1 MPKTISNRIWLS
13 STSCFS
19 WDHVLL
25 KTECLFSWR
34 ENSSQLHFAAFA
46 RVASFHWDFPFAR
59 VELFHWGFSFARVFE
74 GIPVARAMCF
84 LCGSAFAR
92 VFEGIP
98 VARAMCFLCGS
109 AFARVAKL
117 VKWGF
122 SFARVQL
129 ASCSFPFARVAPFS
143 GGSPFARAA
152 RNHSINIFKGTCSLD
167 SDRRCLSLFSD
178 LILVLFDVVLHT
190 CSNAA

>member
-13 STSCFS
+13 STSCIS
-19 WDHVLL
+19 CDHVLL

-34 ENSSQLHFAAFA
+34 ENSSQLHFVAFA

-92 VFEGIP
+92 V
-98 VARAMCFLCGS
+98 
-109 AFARVAKL
+109 AKL

-129 ASCSFPFARVAPFS
+129 TSCSFPFARVLQRRLPI
-143 GGSPFARAA
+143 RA
-152 RNHSINIFKGTCSLD
+152 
-167 SDRRCLSLFSD
+167 SDKETLNQHLQGNLFSWQR
-178 LILVLFDVVLHT
+178 
-190 CSNAA
+190 